1 LRTTVYKRD
10 LNRNYNLKS
19 KASRSFFNEVM
30 NRFPA
35 LCFSMRAFEDEIS
48 AKIGVKECIEHDLLN
63 EYPVLSE
70 KQGDIVAH
78 FKYTVLITS
87 GSTI

>member
-1 LRTTVYKRD
+1 M
-10 LNRNYNLKS
+10 
-19 KASRSFFNEVM
+19 RS
-30 NRFPA
+30 
-35 LCFSMRAFEDEIS
+35 FEDEIS

-70 KQGDIVAH
+70 KQGEIVAH

-87 GSTI
+87 GSTIQVTGLPLEDGNFHSEFKI

>member
-35 LCFSMRAFEDEIS
+35 LCFSMRAFEDEIV
-48 AKIGVKECIEHDLLN
+48 KINKQNINKTIKKLN
-63 EYPVLSE
+63 Y
-70 KQGDIVAH
+70 KDII
-78 FKYTVLITS
+78 K
-87 GSTI
+87 

>member
-1 LRTTVYKRD
+1 
-10 LNRNYNLKS
+10 
-19 KASRSFFNEVM
+19 
-30 NRFPA
+30 
-35 LCFSMRAFEDEIS
+35 
-48 AKIGVKECIEHDLLN
+48 VKECIEHDLLN

-70 KQGDIVAH
+70 KQGEIVAH